1 MNKSTM
7 VFKMRYNILMLIC
20 SVALTVFSQDLG
32 QFDEVDSYIRQCP
45 KYEKL
50 EDIVKYINVNQPS
63 EIEKARMI
71 YVWLAENIKYNDEG
85 YNKSQPG
92 SNTTNDVLKT
102 HVAVC
107 EGYANVF
114 KDLGEALGLEIVK
127 VVGCAKGY
135 SYEPGVYDNI
145 EEASNHAWNAIKIDG
160 KWMIYDATWGT
171 GSGTTNR
178 KGKLVSVKEFTD
190 DWFYLDPKISIY
202 SHFPAQSSDQYLDQP
217 ISFLRFEEL
226 PKLCPSEFKTSWL
239 NVDEVLLM
247 AQSTKPLDF
256 AEYYPSLKKGTIK
269 APITRT
275 IKKGKPY
282 LFEIKS
288 DEITGV
294 YLVTP
299 DEEWIPFSLINNMF
313 TYTLNTKN
321 SGEYSVVINDKQKNY
336 NALLT
341 YQIE

>member
-1 MNKSTM
+1 MC
-7 VFKMRYNILMLIC
+7 I
-20 SVALTVFSQDLG
+20 VALRVFSQDLG
-32 QFDEVDSYIRQCP
+32 KFDEVDSYIRQCP
-45 KYEKL
+45 KYDKI

-71 YVWLAENIKYNDEG
+71 YVWLAENIRYNDEG
-85 YNKSQPG
+85 YNKKQLG
-92 SNTTNDVLKT
+92 SNTTSDVLKT
-102 HVAVC
+102 HIAVC

-114 KDLGEALGLEIVK
+114 KDLGESLGLEIVK
-127 VVGCAKGY
+127 LIGCAKGY
-135 SYEPGVYDNI
+135 SYESGVYDNV

-160 KWMIYDATWGT
+160 KWKIYDATWGT

-202 SHFPAQSSDQYLDQP
+202 SHFPLQSSDQYLDKP

-226 PKLCPSEFKTSWL
+226 PNLHPSEFKTSWL
-239 NVDEVLLM
+239 NVDEVLLL
-247 AQSTKPLDF
+247 AQTTKPLDL
-256 AEYYPSLKKGTIK
+256 AEYYPSIKKGTIK
-269 APITRT
+269 APITR
-275 IKKGKPY
+275 ILKKGKPY

-288 DEITGV
+288 DEIIGV
-294 YLVTP
+294 YIVTP
-299 DEEWIPFSLINNMF
+299 DEEWLAFSFENNMF

-321 SGEYSVVINDKQKNY
+321 SGEYSVIISDKQKNNY
-336 NALLT
+336 TLLI